1 MPNILELKNIHQ
13 TYKNEEGV
21 NRPVLNDVDFML
33 QEGTCR
39 AILGMSGCG
48 KTTLCR
54 IMAGIEKPSGGLV
67 RYKGEKI
74 NWKSISRNK
83 IQMVFQ
89 NSLDAVPEYMTSYE
103 ILKEPLKNFFKCSKE
118 EIWSKIVEMLKAV
131 GLSEEYTG
139 LYPRQLSGG
148 ELQRIC
154 ILRALMAEP
163 EILILDESLS
173 GLDIFTENKLL
184 NYLSDIK
191 VKKHLSIIFI
201 SHSIESAYYIADGIT
216 VMDKGRIIEEI
227 DDISLFSELCH
238 PFTSRLMHG
247 LPISVSAMQDYNFY
261 LERFKKGDT
270 RLVTVKPGHRIEL

>member
-1 MPNILELKNIHQ
+1 
-13 TYKNEEGV
+13 
-21 NRPVLNDVDFML
+21 
-33 QEGTCR
+33 
-39 AILGMSGCG
+39 
-48 KTTLCR
+48 
-54 IMAGIEKPSGGLV
+54 
-67 RYKGEKI
+67 
-74 NWKSISRNK
+74 
-83 IQMVFQ
+83 
-89 NSLDAVPEYMTSYE
+89 
-103 ILKEPLKNFFKCSKE
+103 
-118 EIWSKIVEMLKAV
+118 
-131 GLSEEYTG
+131 
-139 LYPRQLSGG
+139 
-148 ELQRIC
+148 
-154 ILRALMAEP
+154 MAEP

-247 LPISVSAMQDYNFY
+247 LPISASAMQDYNFY

>member
-1 MPNILELKNIHQ
+1 
-13 TYKNEEGV
+13 
-21 NRPVLNDVDFML
+21 
-33 QEGTCR
+33 
-39 AILGMSGCG
+39 
-48 KTTLCR
+48 
-54 IMAGIEKPSGGLV
+54 
-67 RYKGEKI
+67 
-74 NWKSISRNK
+74 
-83 IQMVFQ
+83 
-89 NSLDAVPEYMTSYE
+89 MTSYE

-247 LPISVSAMQDYNFY
+247 LPISASATQDYNFY